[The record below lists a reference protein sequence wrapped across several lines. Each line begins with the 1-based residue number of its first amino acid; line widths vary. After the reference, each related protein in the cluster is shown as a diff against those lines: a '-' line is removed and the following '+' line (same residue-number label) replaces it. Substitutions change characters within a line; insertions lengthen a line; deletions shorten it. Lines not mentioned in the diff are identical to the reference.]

1 MIGVILDFNISWWES
16 LLLGLVQGL
25 TEFIPVSS
33 SAHLNILHTFFG
45 HPRKL
50 TYDVILSVGTSI
62 ALLWFFRHDWKALF
76 TDKSQAK
83 LRNLIFSS
91 CVPAA
96 LLGVVLKKSR
106 LTEISPIADAWFN
119 GVLLV
124 AAGLVLLWSDRVG
137 KQERE
142 MSSVG
147 FKDAMIVGCSQ
158 AIALFPGVSRSGA
171 TLTAGLFLGMTRES
185 AARFSFLMSLPINIG
200 ATAYACYDDFKNGA
214 GWATVGATPAV
225 MILGI
230 AASAVSGFWAIGFL
244 LNFLKKRDVMP
255 FVIWRIVVA
264 LIVWGLI
271 AAGRIPMTQ
280 PTNKTAQVAGTKVV
294 SHASTQTQR
303 ERP

>member
-1 MIGVILDFNISWWES
+1 MVDFNISWWES

-50 TYDVILSVGTSI
+50 TFDVILSVGTSI
-62 ALLWFFRHDWKALF
+62 ALLWFFRSDWKALF
-76 TDKSQAK
+76 TDKTQAK
-83 LRNLIFSS
+83 LRNLIFIS

-106 LTEISPIADAWFN
+106 LTETSPVADAWFN

-124 AAGLVLLWSDRVG
+124 VAGLVLLWSDRVG
-137 KQERE
+137 RRERE
-142 MSSVG
+142 MSSVTL
-147 FKDAMIVGCSQ
+147 KDAMIVGCSQ

-171 TLTAGLFLGMTRES
+171 TLTAGLFLGLTRES

-200 ATAYACYDDFKNGA
+200 ATAYACYDDFKGGA
-214 GWATVGATPAV
+214 GWEIIGATPGV
-225 MILGI
+225 MLLGI
-230 AASAVSGFWAIGFL
+230 AASAASGFWAIGFL

-255 FVIWRIVVA
+255 FVVWRVIVA
-264 LIVWGLI
+264 FIVWGLL
-271 AAGRIPMTQ
+271 AAGKIPATQ
-280 PTNKTAQVAGTKVV
+280 TTDEHAQVSEGVTKRARIET
-294 SHASTQTQR
+294 HAEQR
-303 ERP
+303 